1 MQPSLP
7 LQTLIATNGVFPGHG
22 GGVGTSAFIGQ
33 IANFAGTFVPAGWA
47 PANGQL
53 LSIAANQSLFEVI
66 GTTYGGDGVT
76 NFALPDLRGRIAI
89 GADAANPLGSETGAE
104 FVTVTQSELPGAGQQ
119 PLSDDQPSLA
129 INYIIATNGIFPAPF
144 NDNSFDPSNQT
155 LGQIAEFAGDFAPS
169 GWALADG
176 QLLSI
181 TSQSGVVR
189 GDRNDLWG
197 RRDNHIRAPE
207 SGRTHDHRRGRRVSG
222 R

>member
-1 MQPSLP
+1 M
-7 LQTLIATNGVFPGHG
+7 
-22 GGVGTSAFIGQ
+22 
-33 IANFAGTFVPAGWA
+33 
-47 PANGQL
+47 
-53 LSIAANQSLFEVI
+53 
-66 GTTYGGDGVT
+66 T

-89 GADAANPLGSETGAE
+89 GADAANPIGSAKGAE
-104 FVTVTQSELPGAGQQ
+104 TVTVTRSELPGAGQQ

-129 INYIIATNGIFPAPF
+129 ITYLIATNGIFPAPF
-144 NDNSFDPSNQT
+144 NNNSFDPFDQT

-181 TSQSGVVR
+181 DSQSGVVR
-189 GDRNDLWG
+189 GDRNDLRG
-197 RRDNHIRAPE
+197 RRDKHVRAPE